1 MVAISL
7 SIFCIDRSL
16 ACSRRHVGM
25 VSCFASPVSLV
36 PRAKLQAQSG
46 SSKRSTLS
54 ALGASRLPIRP
65 SLLGSRERSRSPLRD
80 GLPVLRVDAPSR
92 RPRLG
97 AQLPMV
103 LTEEDEQQAIDEL
116 EKDILATTTSK
127 SHASHLRTIT
137 VALSHLGSY
146 TMAADTHYLEGFGL
160 YSETWRVCVHASVFS
175 GISYGVRTIQPP
187 WMHNI
192 LGCRVPQTP
201 IQLLRPAVK
210 ENSWSHGHLRDEQPR
225 EGGSHGHLRA
235 IPLDDCCE
243 KAVPRTSPSITLSPT
258 ARKWSHGHL
267 RASIFP
273 HRARSRVP
281 WTSPRR
287 PLLTNQAS
295 TGRSKGE
302 QAPKLTVDTGYRY
315 NHP

>member
-235 IPLDDCCE
+235 ILFSTT
-243 KAVPRTSPSITLSPT
+243 V
-258 ARKWSHGHL
+258 ARKRSLGHLRASLSRRLRGSGPTDISAHPSSRIVQEAGSHGHL
-267 RASIFP
+267 RAVLFLP
-273 HRARSRVP
+273 TRRAQEEAR
-281 WTSPRR
+281 
-287 PLLTNQAS
+287 
-295 TGRSKGE
+295 GSKL
-302 QAPKLTVDTGYRY
+302 QS
-315 NHP
+315 